1 MEHGRYHLYVSF
13 ACPWSSYALQVL
25 KLKGLD
31 KSISFSATLP
41 EWGSIQSGAKTKGWV
56 FEEAKQ
62 GEHHSTQILEKQL
75 LYKDPVNGY
84 SSIKQLYQRSIPGYQ
99 GLFMLPV
106 LWDKRTHQIVNNES
120 NEIVDMLNT
129 KFNSLA
135 TNKIDYRPKGKKDLE
150 TFLNEDINMG
160 VYKVGFVRTQS
171 EYEAACKQLFKS
183 LGKLEQILSKQKFV
197 CGSQPTLLDIR
208 LFETLIRFDLV
219 YSTIFKCNHK

>member
-1 MEHGRYHLYVSF
+1 
-13 ACPWSSYALQVL
+13 
-25 KLKGLD
+25 
-31 KSISFSATLP
+31 
-41 EWGSIQSGAKTKGWV
+41 
-56 FEEAKQ
+56 
-62 GEHHSTQILEKQL
+62 
-75 LYKDPVNGY
+75 
-84 SSIKQLYQRSIPGYQ
+84 
-99 GLFMLPV
+99 MLPV
-106 LWDKRTHQIVNNES
+106 LWDKKTNQIVNNES

-135 TNKIDYRPKGKKDLE
+135 KNQIDYRPKGKKDLE

-160 VYKVGFVRTQS
+160 VYKVGFVRTQA

-197 CGSQPTLLDIR
+197 SGSQPTLLDIR